1 MKPSL
6 FEYVA
11 AENVEEAV
19 DARARYED
27 SVVLAGGQSLVPTL
41 NFRLSNPSAVID
53 LRRVPD
59 IVGVEV
65 GHGWVRV
72 GAMTRQRDLE
82 LHAQAIEANGLIRET
97 LHHVA
102 HPVIRNRGTVGGSI
116 AHADPSAELPC
127 LLATLRGQVVA
138 VAASRERVIPASELF
153 DFIVT
158 TSLEPDEI
166 ITEVRF
172 PVLPA
177 DAGWSFDEF
186 SRRHGDFAL
195 AGVATVVTLGEGGQ
209 ITSVR
214 AGASGVSTTPVAL
227 PSVEDALVG
236 NPPEPD
242 AVRDAAILAAN
253 AVTVGDDPSAS
264 ADYRRHLLVGLTQR
278 SLCRSIS
285 RAMEGASR
293 S

>member
-6 FEYVA
+6 FDYIA
-11 AENVEEAV
+11 AKNVEEAV

-41 NFRLSNPSAVID
+41 NFRLSNPTAVID

-59 IVGVEV
+59 IVGVEID
-65 GHGWVRV
+65 HGWVRV

-82 LHAQAIEANGLIRET
+82 FHGQANEANGLLRET

-138 VAASRERVIPASELF
+138 VSASRERVISAADLF

-172 PVLPA
+172 PELPSG
-177 DAGWSFDEF
+177 AGWSFQEF

-195 AGVATVVTLGEGGQ
+195 AGVATVVSINAGGEIG
-209 ITSVR
+209 SVR
-214 AGASGVSTTPVAL
+214 AGASGVSTTPVVL
-227 PSVEDALVG
+227 PTVEAALVG
-236 NPPEPD
+236 KLPEPE
-242 AVRDAAILAAN
+242 AIRAAAELAAD
-253 AVTVGDDPSAS
+253 AVTVDDDPTAS
-264 ADYRRHLLVGLTQR
+264 SDYRRHLLVGLTER
-278 SLCRSIS
+278 SLTRSIS
-285 RAMEGASR
+285 RALEGVSR

>member
-11 AENVEEAV
+11 AETVEEAV
-19 DARARYED
+19 EARARYED

-59 IVGVEV
+59 IVGVEIA
-65 GHGWVRV
+65 HGWVRV

-82 LHAQAIEANGLIRET
+82 SHPQAVQANGLLRET

-102 HPVIRNRGTVGGSI
+102 HPVIRNRGTIGGSI

-127 LLATLRGQVVA
+127 LLTTLRGQVVA
-138 VAASRERVIPASELF
+138 VSASRERVIPATDLF
-153 DFIVT
+153 EFIVT

-172 PVLPA
+172 PVLPVG
-177 DAGWSFDEF
+177 AGWSFNEF

-195 AGVATVVTLGEGGQ
+195 AGVASVVELDEDCQ

-214 AGASGVSTTPVAL
+214 TGASGVATTPVAM
-227 PSVEDALVG
+227 PEVEGALIG
-236 NPPEPD
+236 KRAEPD
-242 AVRDAAILAAN
+242 TVRVAAELAADV
-253 AVTVGDDPSAS
+253 VTVDDDPTVS

-278 SLCRSIS
+278 SLSRSIK
-285 RAMEGASR
+285 RATEGTSQP
-293 S
+293 

>member
-1 MKPSL
+1 MKPSH
-6 FEYVA
+6 FEYIA

-19 DARARYED
+19 DARAQYED

-53 LRRVPD
+53 LRRIPD
-59 IVGVEV
+59 IVGVEI
-65 GHGWVRV
+65 GHGWVRI

-82 LHAQAIEANGLIRET
+82 LNPRANEANGLLRAA

-127 LLATLRGQVVA
+127 LLATMRGQVVA
-138 VAASRERVIPASELF
+138 VSPSRERVIPAAELF

-172 PVLPA
+172 PVLPPG
-177 DAGWSFDEF
+177 AGWSFNEF

-195 AGVATVVTLGEGGQ
+195 AGVATVVTVDGGGE
-209 ITSVR
+209 IASVR
-214 AGASGVSTTPVAL
+214 AGASGVSTTPVVL
-227 PSVEDALVG
+227 PTVEEALVG
-236 NPPEPD
+236 APPEPE
-242 AVRDAAILAAN
+242 AIRAAAELAAD
-253 AVTVGDDPSAS
+253 AVTVDDDPTVS

-278 SLCRSIS
+278 SLTRSIN
-285 RAMEGASR
+285 RAKEGASR
-293 S
+293 T

>member
-6 FEYVA
+6 FDYVA
-11 AENVEEAV
+11 AESVEEAV

-27 SVVLAGGQSLVPTL
+27 SVILAGGQSLVPTL
-41 NFRLSNPSAVID
+41 NFRLSNPNAVID

-82 LHAQAIEANGLIRET
+82 LDPEAKVANGLLREA
-97 LHHVA
+97 LHNVA

-127 LLATLRGQVVA
+127 VLTALRGQVVA
-138 VAASRERVIPASELF
+138 VSPHKERVIPAGELF
-153 DFIVT
+153 EFIVT

-166 ITEVRF
+166 LTEVRF

-177 DAGWSFDEF
+177 GAGWSFNEF
-186 SRRHGDFAL
+186 SRRHGDFGL
-195 AGVATVVTLGEGGQ
+195 AGVATVVTLDAEGQ
-209 ITSVR
+209 VSSVR
-214 AGASGVSTTPVAL
+214 AGASGVSTTPVTL
-227 PSVEDALVG
+227 PEVEDALVG
-236 NPPEPD
+236 KPAEPD
-242 AVRDAAILAAN
+242 AVRAAAELAAD
-253 AVTVGDDPSAS
+253 AVTVDDDPSAS

-278 SLCRSIS
+278 SLTRSIR
-285 RAMEGASR
+285 RAREGVSP